1 VATDPTQ
8 PPGEPLAGGRLHAA
22 ISNAA
27 VRIHREFLGR
37 GPDRART
44 TIAENLVVILLQ
56 DTLTKAEQSLI
67 AAGRH
72 EDVLCV
78 RQTFQQTIRTEVVH
92 AVEQLTG
99 RTVAAFM
106 SANHIDPD
114 LACEILVLSPEP
126 PPPHDVGEPGPEPPA
141 GRVP

>member
-1 VATDPTQ
+1 VAQDPAQPTD
-8 PPGEPLAGGRLHAA
+8 EPLAGGRLHSA

-27 VRIHREFLGR
+27 VRIHREYLGR

-44 TIAENLVVILLQ
+44 TVAENLVVILMQ
-56 DTLTKAEQSLI
+56 DTLTKAEQTLV

-72 EDVLCV
+72 EDVLRV
-78 RQTFQQTIRTEVVH
+78 RQTFQQTIRAELVE

-114 LACEILVLSPEP
+114 LACEVLVLA
-126 PPPHDVGEPGPEPPA
+126 PGPTQDDP
-141 GRVP
+141 GRE

>member
-1 VATDPTQ
+1 MPQERAQPT
-8 PPGEPLAGGRLHAA
+8 GEPLAGGRLHSA

-27 VRIHREFLGR
+27 VRIHREYLGR

-44 TIAENLVVILLQ
+44 TIAENLVVILME
-56 DTLTKAEQSLI
+56 DTLTKAEQTLV

-72 EDVLCV
+72 EEVLRV
-78 RQTFQQTIRTEVVH
+78 RQIFQQTIRAELVGV
-92 AVEQLTG
+92 VEQLTG

-114 LACEILVLSPEP
+114 LACEVLVLA
-126 PPPHDVGEPGPEPPA
+126 PGPA
-141 GRVP
+141 AADDRGGVSD